1 MPWCGKTINALNP
14 LSTLLFKLRDYMYK
28 AHSKSQLL
36 GSAILLSSLFIGACT
51 TVDPYTRE
59 EKTSN
64 VVKGTAIGAV
74 SGAVIG
80 FIAGDNRKSALIG
93 AGVGALAGGGIGY
106 YMDVQEAKLRQ
117 ELEATGVS
125 VTRQG
130 NSIILNMPGNI
141 TFKTASSAISADF
154 YAVLNSV
161 AKVFNE
167 YEKTYV
173 DIYGHTDSVGKS
185 SYNMTLSQ
193 QRADSVSRY
202 LQTRQVLPQRIL
214 TRGMGEDYP
223 VSSNDTA
230 QGRSQNRRVE
240 IKLTPIS

>member
-1 MPWCGKTINALNP
+1 MFKTLAKSRFTISKPLGSKALIVSSSIL
-14 LSTLLFKLRDYMYK
+14 LSTLLLN
-28 AHSKSQLL
+28 
-36 GSAILLSSLFIGACT
+36 ACT
-51 TVDPYTRE
+51 TIDPYTRE

-80 FIAGDNRKSALIG
+80 VIAGDNRKSALIG
-93 AGVGALAGGGIGY
+93 AGIGALAGGGIGY

-125 VTRQG
+125 VTRHG
-130 NSIILNMPGNI
+130 DSIILNMPGNI
-141 TFKTASSAISADF
+141 TFDTASSAISADF
-154 YAVLNSV
+154 YRVLNSV

-173 DIYGHTDSVGKS
+173 DIYGHTDSVGDA
-185 SYNMTLSQ
+185 SYNMSLSQ
-193 QRADSVSRY
+193 RRADAVSRY
-202 LQTRQVLPQRIL
+202 LQTREVLPQRIL
-214 TRGMGEDYP
+214 THGMGEDYP
-223 VSSNDTA
+223 IASNDTA

-240 IKLTPIS
+240 IKLTPITG

>member
-1 MPWCGKTINALNP
+1 MIKVLPQFKQTLFKPAAIGSTILI
-14 LSTLLFKLRDYMYK
+14 STLLM
-28 AHSKSQLL
+28 S
-36 GSAILLSSLFIGACT
+36 ACT
-51 TVDPYTRE
+51 TIDPYTRE

-64 VVKGTAIGAV
+64 AVKGTAIGAV

-80 FIAGDNRKSALIG
+80 VLAGDNRKSALIG
-93 AGVGALAGGGIGY
+93 AGIGALAGGGIGY

-130 NSIILNMPGNI
+130 DSIILNMPGNI
-141 TFKTASSAISADF
+141 TFNTGSSAISADF
-154 YAVLNSV
+154 YQVLNSV

-173 DIYGHTDSVGKS
+173 DIYGHTDSVGDA
-185 SYNMTLSQ
+185 SYNMGLSQ
-193 QRADSVSRY
+193 RRADAVSRY
-202 LQTRQVLPQRIL
+202 LQTRQVLAARIL

-223 VSSNDTA
+223 IASNDTDA
-230 QGRSQNRRVE
+230 GRAQNRRVE
-240 IKLTPIS
+240 IKLTPITK

>member
-1 MPWCGKTINALNP
+1 
-14 LSTLLFKLRDYMYK
+14 MYK
-28 AHSKSQLL
+28 IHSKAPLL

-51 TVDPYTRE
+51 TIDPYTRE

-64 VVKGTAIGAV
+64 AVKGTAIGAL
-74 SGAVIG
+74 IG
-80 FIAGDNRKSALIG
+80 VLAGENRKSALIG

-106 YMDVQEAKLRQ
+106 YMHVQETKLRQ

-130 NSIILNMPGNI
+130 DSIILNMPGNI
-141 TFKTASSAISADF
+141 TFNTGSSAISANF
-154 YAVLNSV
+154 YAVLGSI
-161 AKVFNE
+161 AKIFNE

-173 DIYGHTDSVGKS
+173 DIYGHTDSVGSS

-214 TRGMGEDYP
+214 TRSMGEDYP
-223 VSSNDTA
+223 ISSNDTA

>member
-1 MPWCGKTINALNP
+1 MHKIDTTAKSLGIAVLA
-14 LSTLLFKLRDYMYK
+14 ST
-28 AHSKSQLL
+28 
-36 GSAILLSSLFIGACT
+36 LFIGACT
-51 TVDPYTRE
+51 TIDPYTRE

-64 VVKGTAIGAV
+64 VVKGTAIGAL

-80 FIAGDNRKSALIG
+80 VLAGDNRKSTLIG
-93 AGVGALAGGGIGY
+93 AGVGAIAGGGIGY

-141 TFKTASSAISADF
+141 TFRTDSSAIAANF
-154 YAVLNSV
+154 YAVLDSV
-161 AKVFNE
+161 SKVLNE

-173 DIYGHTDSVGKS
+173 DVYGHTDNVGQAA
-185 SYNMTLSQ
+185 YNMNLSQ

-202 LQTRQVLPQRIL
+202 LQSRQVLPQRIE
-214 TRGMGEDYP
+214 TRGMGEGHP
-223 VSSNDTA
+223 VASNRTA
-230 QGRSQNRRVE
+230 QGRAQNRRVE
-240 IKLTPIS
+240 IKLTPLS

>member
-1 MPWCGKTINALNP
+1 
-14 LSTLLFKLRDYMYK
+14 MYK
-28 AHSKSQLL
+28 HLTQYRSAISRPLL
-36 GSAILLSSLFIGACT
+36 VGSSILLSSLLLNACS

-64 VVKGTAIGAV
+64 AVKGTALGALGGAV
-74 SGAVIG
+74 LGVAIG
-80 FIAGDNRKSALIG
+80 DSRKSALIG

-106 YMDVQEAKLRQ
+106 YMDTQEAQLRQ

-130 NSIILNMPGNI
+130 DSIILNMPGNI
-141 TFKTASSAISADF
+141 TFETASSAISADF
-154 YAVLNSV
+154 YRVLNSV
-161 AKVFNE
+161 AKVFNK

-173 DIYGHTDSVGKS
+173 DIYGHTDSVGDAA
-185 SYNMTLSQ
+185 YNMNLSQ
-193 QRADSVSRY
+193 QRANAVSSY
-202 LQTRQVLPQRIL
+202 LQTRGVLSQRIL

-223 VSSNDTA
+223 IASNDTD

-240 IKLTPIS
+240 IKLTPITS

>member
-1 MPWCGKTINALNP
+1 
-14 LSTLLFKLRDYMYK
+14 MYK
-28 AHSKSQLL
+28 ALSKTKFL
-36 GSAILLSSLFIGACT
+36 GSAVLLSSLFIGACT

-64 VVKGTAIGAV
+64 AVKGTAIGAL

-80 FIAGDNRKSALIG
+80 VIAGDNRKSALIG

-106 YMDVQEAKLRQ
+106 YMDVQETKLRQ

-130 NSIILNMPGNI
+130 DSIILNMPGNI
-141 TFKTASSAISADF
+141 TFETASSSISADF
-154 YAVLNSV
+154 YAVLGSI

-173 DIYGHTDSVGKS
+173 DIYGHTDSVGDA

-193 QRADSVSRY
+193 QRADAVSRY

-223 VSSNDTA
+223 VAPNDTA
-230 QGRSQNRRVE
+230 QGRAQNRRVE

>member
-1 MPWCGKTINALNP
+1 MLKKMKI
-14 LSTLLFKLRDYMYK
+14 
-28 AHSKSQLL
+28 L
-36 GSAILLSSLFIGACT
+36 GTSIVVTSLFLGACT
-51 TVDPYTRE
+51 TIDPYTRE

-64 VVKGTAIGAV
+64 AVKGAGIGAL

-80 FIAGDNRKSALIG
+80 VIAGDNRKSALIG

-125 VTRQG
+125 VTRYG
-130 NSIILNMPGNI
+130 DSIILNMPGNI
-141 TFKTASSAISADF
+141 TFDTASSNISADF
-154 YAVLNSV
+154 YRVLGSV
-161 AKVFNE
+161 AKVINE

-173 DIYGHTDSVGKS
+173 DIYGHTDSVGKA

-202 LQTRQVLPQRIL
+202 LQTRQVLPQRII
-214 TRGMGEDYP
+214 TRGVGEDHP
-223 VSSNDTA
+223 VASNETA

-240 IKLTPIS
+240 IKLTPIT

>member
-1 MPWCGKTINALNP
+1 
-14 LSTLLFKLRDYMYK
+14 MYK
-28 AHSKSQLL
+28 IHSKAPLL
-36 GSAILLSSLFIGACT
+36 GSTILLSSLFIGACT
-51 TVDPYTRE
+51 TIDPYTRE

-64 VVKGTAIGAV
+64 AVKGTAIGAV

-80 FIAGDNRKSALIG
+80 VLAGDNRKSALIG

-106 YMDVQEAKLRQ
+106 YMDVQETKLRQ

-130 NSIILNMPGNI
+130 DSIILNMPGNI
-141 TFKTASSAISADF
+141 TFNTGSSAISANF
-154 YAVLNSV
+154 YAVLGSI

-173 DIYGHTDSVGKS
+173 DIYGHTDSVGSS

-223 VSSNDTA
+223 ISSNDTA

>member
-1 MPWCGKTINALNP
+1 M
-14 LSTLLFKLRDYMYK
+14 LSTISTYFSQNRINISKPLLI
-28 AHSKSQLL
+28 
-36 GSAILLSSLFIGACT
+36 GSSILLSSLFLNACT

-64 VVKGTAIGAV
+64 AVKGTAIGAL
-74 SGAVIG
+74 SGAVVG
-80 FIAGDNRKSALIG
+80 VIAGDNRKSALIG

-130 NSIILNMPGNI
+130 DSIILNMPGNI
-141 TFKTASSAISADF
+141 TFNTDSSAISADF
-154 YAVLNSV
+154 YRVLNSV
-161 AKVFNE
+161 AKVFNK

-173 DIYGHTDSVGKS
+173 DIYGHTDSVGDA
-185 SYNMTLSQ
+185 SYNMGLSQ
-193 QRADSVSRY
+193 QRADAVSRY
-202 LQTRQVLPQRIL
+202 LQTREVLPQRIL

-223 VSSNDTA
+223 AASNDTA
-230 QGRSQNRRVE
+230 SGRSQNRRVE
-240 IKLTPIS
+240 IKLTPIT